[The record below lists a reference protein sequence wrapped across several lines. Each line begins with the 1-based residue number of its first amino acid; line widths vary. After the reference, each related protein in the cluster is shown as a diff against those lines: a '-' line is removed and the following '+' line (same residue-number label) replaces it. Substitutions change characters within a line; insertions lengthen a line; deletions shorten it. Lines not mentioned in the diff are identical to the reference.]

1 MRKIIVLVLSLMFL
15 LILHSE
21 VSATSGGTTIDL
33 MDTNPPASGTGWT
46 FANTVYTIQDGANV
60 TVTSNNSLNGF
71 TIEIA
76 ENATA
81 TLTLN
86 NAIIGLGNN
95 PLPDG
100 VSALSLLPGA
110 NLTIIPLQL
119 SDLASGANAAGIQVP
134 VGTTLTINLTTY
146 GGTLFA

>member
-1 MRKIIVLVLSLMFL
+1 MRKIIVLIICLMFL

-21 VSATSGGTTIDL
+21 VSATSGGTVIDL
-33 MDTNPPASGTGWT
+33 IDANPPASGTGWT
-46 FANTVYTIQDGANV
+46 FENGVYTILDGANV
-60 TVTSNNSLNGF
+60 TVGGFGANGF

-86 NAIIGLGNN
+86 AAVIGLTT
-95 PLPDG
+95 PSLPDG